1 VAAER
6 PLSVTEWLVTKLEFN
21 GDEFPYAVV
30 VPKFTS
36 ELLALS
42 VVQVIVAPLDVM
54 DDAATLETTGATS
67 GATTK
72 LTVIVAGEFCA
83 PDAVTLI

>member
-1 VAAER
+1 
-6 PLSVTEWLVTKLEFN
+6 
-21 GDEFPYAVV
+21 
-30 VPKFTS
+30 
-36 ELLALS
+36 LS
-42 VVQVIVAPLDVM
+42 VVHVIVAPLEVM
-54 DDAATLETTGATS
+54 DDTATLEITGATS